1 MNSNALLPISEQ
13 DIIYMYVEPDYSRAN
28 TILRIQQNLS
38 VIQNPY
44 ILADVKNVL
53 QTLNVMTDAD
63 FQEIIYHNGAPEE

>member
-13 DIIYMYVEPDYSRAN
+13 DIIYMYAEPDYSRAN

-38 VIQNPY
+38 VIQDPY

-53 QTLNVMTDAD
+53 QTLNVMTNAD
-63 FQEIIYHNGAPEE
+63 FQEIIYQYGAPEE